1 MTRLADERSEQL
13 MRALA
18 GGMPPDRVAE
28 GHALYRGGRVLV
40 MEVVMN
46 TVYGA
51 VNDGTVYAVT
61 LDADD
66 MAYSTCTCPEDAA
79 CVHMAALFFRYC
91 ESAGGDADAVLRM
104 MTEGARG
111 DADGGAGAVSG
122 GTDGP
127 EAWAEWFAGRFGAV
141 WQQCRH
147 SLHPLQPVL
156 QEAKGKT
163 RDWPREMRR
172 LHWLQTVLLVLEQ
185 AERAYAVTDPS
196 NRYYYE
202 MSFSRS
208 VEPWVQH
215 WLELLHET
223 EPVPANDAEERWLR
237 AIALR
242 LRNAALDET
251 FKLLRWDE
259 LYVAWWDRFAGWP
272 DAVREER
279 EVIGRLA
286 DQVADADTT
295 AHSSSPRASAVLT
308 AQAFFRFKAG
318 DHAGAIDAM
327 RRTPFE
333 RTSTFVL
340 GFAERCLAEGDFAA
354 LERWMRFLQE
364 QLRLTRVAAVLKPY
378 LKLCRSADERQPDNP
393 MWIRMMREWLP
404 VSYGELSAHYLS
416 RGRMREWTD
425 LQLAMGIRPEDL
437 DPGHL
442 RVLAKEAPELLLPLF
457 HRAVD
462 ESVRTRGRQGYRA
475 AVRHL
480 KRLEKLYR
488 AAGREARWRMFI
500 REFRIRHARLRAL
513 QEELRYANLSD
524 D

>member
-1 MTRLADERSEQL
+1 
-13 MRALA
+13 
-18 GGMPPDRVAE
+18 
-28 GHALYRGGRVLV
+28 
-40 MEVVMN
+40 MN

-51 VNDGTVYAVT
+51 VNDGAVHAVT

-66 MAYSTCTCPEDAA
+66 MAYSTCTCPAEEA
-79 CVHMAALFFRYC
+79 CAHMAALFFRYC
-91 ESAGGDADAVLRM
+91 ESAGGDADAVLRIL
-104 MTEGARG
+104 TEGDSGA
-111 DADGGAGAVSG
+111 ADGEADGMPGGA
-122 GTDGP
+122 DGP

-156 QEAKGKT
+156 QEAKGKA
-163 RDWPREMRR
+163 RDWPRDMRR

-185 AERAYAVTDPS
+185 AERAYAASDPT

-202 MSFSRS
+202 LSFSRTA
-208 VEPWVQH
+208 EPWVQH

-223 EPVPANDAEERWLR
+223 GPAPGNEAEERWLR
-237 AIALR
+237 ANAVR

-259 LYVAWWDRFAGWP
+259 LYVAWWDHFAGWR
-272 DAVREER
+272 DAVLRERDE
-279 EVIGRLA
+279 IGRLA
-286 DQVADADTT
+286 EQSAFANE
-295 AHSSSPRASAVLT
+295 SSPHPFPPRASAVLT
-308 AQAFFRFKAG
+308 ALAFFRFKAG
-318 DHAGAIDAM
+318 DHDGAIDAL

-333 RTSTFVL
+333 RTSAFICR
-340 GFAERCLAEGDFAA
+340 FAERCLAEGGFGP
-354 LERWMRFLQE
+354 LERWMLFLQE
-364 QLRLTRVAAVLKPY
+364 QLRSSRNATVLKSF
-378 LKLCRSADERQPDNP
+378 LKLCRAADERLPGSP
-393 MWIRMMREWLP
+393 LWIRMMREWLP
-404 VSYGELSAHYLS
+404 LSYGELSAHYLA
-416 RGRMREWTD
+416 RGRLREWTD

-437 DPGHL
+437 DHGHL

-488 AAGREARWRMFI
+488 AAGREERWRRFI
-500 REFRIRHARLRAL
+500 REFRMRHARLRAL
-513 QEELRYANLSD
+513 QEELRYGNLAED
-524 D
+524 

>member
-1 MTRLADERSEQL
+1 MTRLADERTEQL
-13 MRALA
+13 LRALA
-18 GGMPPDRVAE
+18 AGMPHDRVRE
-28 GHALYRGGRVLV
+28 GHAMYRGGRVLV

-51 VNDGTVYAVT
+51 VNDGAVYAVT

-66 MAYSTCTCPEDAA
+66 MAYSTCTCPADEA
-79 CVHMAALFFRYC
+79 CEHMAALFFRYC

-104 MTEGARG
+104 ITEGASDVPAG
-111 DADGGAGAVSG
+111 AADGMPGLGE
-122 GTDGP
+122 GP

-156 QEAKGKT
+156 QETKGKA
-163 RDWPREMRR
+163 RDWPRGMQR
-172 LHWLQTVLLVLEQ
+172 LHWLQAVLLVLEQ
-185 AERAYAVTDPS
+185 AERAFAVSDPS

-202 MSFSRS
+202 LSFSRS
-208 VEPWVQH
+208 AEPWVQH

-223 EPVPANDAEERWLR
+223 GPVPESDAEERWLR
-237 AIALR
+237 AIAVR
-242 LRNAALDET
+242 LRQAALDET

-259 LYVAWWDRFAGWP
+259 LYVAWWEHFAGWR
-272 DAVREER
+272 DAVRAER
-279 EVIGRLA
+279 DEIGRLA
-286 DQVADADTT
+286 DRIADAD
-295 AHSSSPRASAVLT
+295 SSSPRASAVLI
-308 AQAFFRFKAG
+308 AQAFFRLRAG
-318 DHAGAIDAM
+318 DHDGAIDAM

-333 RTSTFVL
+333 QASSFVCR
-340 GFAERCLAEGDFAA
+340 FAERCLADGDFGA
-354 LERWMRFLQE
+354 LERWMHFLHE
-364 QLRLTRVAAVLKPY
+364 RLRAVRNGTVLKSL
-378 LKLCRSADERQPDNP
+378 LKLCRAADERQPDNP
-393 MWIRMMREWLP
+393 LWIRMMREWLP
-404 VSYGELSAHYLS
+404 LSYSELSAHYLS

-488 AAGREARWRMFI
+488 AAGREERWRMFI